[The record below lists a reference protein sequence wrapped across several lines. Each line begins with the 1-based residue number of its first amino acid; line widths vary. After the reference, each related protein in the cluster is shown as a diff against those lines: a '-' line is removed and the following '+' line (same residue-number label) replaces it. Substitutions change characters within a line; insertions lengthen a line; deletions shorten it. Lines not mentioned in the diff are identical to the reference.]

1 MYQFRHLG
9 KNKYSLKLWK
19 AFTDCFNCMPAA
31 ALIEQRVLCMHG
43 GLSPD
48 LMAVHD
54 INAISRPT
62 DIPDAGLL
70 CDLLW
75 ADPEPAARMWG

>member
-1 MYQFRHLG
+1 
-9 KNKYSLKLWK
+9 
-19 AFTDCFNCMPAA
+19 MPAA
-31 ALIEQRVLCMHG
+31 AIIEDKVICMHG

-48 LMAVHD
+48 LLAVKQID
-54 INAISRPT
+54 SITRPT

-75 ADPEPAARMWG
+75 ADPEASIKMWGES

>member
-1 MYQFRHLG
+1 
-9 KNKYSLKLWK
+9 
-19 AFTDCFNCMPAA
+19 
-31 ALIEQRVLCMHG
+31 
-43 GLSPD
+43 
-48 LMAVHD
+48 MAVHD

-75 ADPEPAARMWG
+75 ADPEPSARMWG